1 MINEVGLDFSKCCQ
15 TLERILDER
24 RQSGSFFV
32 DGMDVEQSTGNVK
45 RYSYMATPDKKYIIE
60 LGYSL
65 EEGTIFEQFNFLT
78 VIDDLISQY
87 PSIQEINVLNLGG
100 LTFGEQ
106 TDKLPPERRRAFEWT
121 RSSKET
127 TEVKEEEEL
136 ITYRYVHYDSD
147 LEQGVT
153 QNKVLEI
160 VYNEREF
167 YGTLSNH
174 KRTFIVQLF
183 VVLAVT
189 ILISLLISQ
198 WVSKP
203 MYLAFHDSL
212 TGLKNRAAFDERL
225 KELLKDYR
233 GTTALLMLDL
243 DNFKLVNDYF
253 GHDKGDH
260 LLKVVAQTID

>member
-1 MINEVGLDFSKCCQ
+1 AYRCKQSTLEKHTDYLIDRYNKEPILDEWDFSELHKTLGVDIYIINEENIITHSNLINEVGLDFSKCCQ

-100 LTFGEQ
+100 LTFGEH

-121 RSSKET
+121 SSSK
-127 TEVKEEEEL
+127 
-136 ITYRYVHYDSD
+136 
-147 LEQGVT
+147 
-153 QNKVLEI
+153 
-160 VYNEREF
+160 
-167 YGTLSNH
+167 
-174 KRTFIVQLF
+174 
-183 VVLAVT
+183 A
-189 ILISLLISQ
+189 
-198 WVSKP
+198 
-203 MYLAFHDSL
+203 
-212 TGLKNRAAFDERL
+212 
-225 KELLKDYR
+225 
-233 GTTALLMLDL
+233 
-243 DNFKLVNDYF
+243 
-253 GHDKGDH
+253 
-260 LLKVVAQTID
+260 